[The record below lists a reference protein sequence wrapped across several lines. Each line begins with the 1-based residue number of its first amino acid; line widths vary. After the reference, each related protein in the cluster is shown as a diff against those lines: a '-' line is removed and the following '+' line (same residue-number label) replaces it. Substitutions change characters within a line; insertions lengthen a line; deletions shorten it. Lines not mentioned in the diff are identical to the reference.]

1 MSRTGRE
8 RRDTMRLVFIGPPGV
23 GKGTQSERLVRHL
36 GIIHLSTGE
45 MLRSACA
52 EQTELGK
59 QADRYMDSGELVPDE
74 LMLDL
79 VSERLTADDCR
90 QGYLLDGFPRT
101 LGQAKALDTIL
112 DSRGTPLDL
121 VLELT
126 ADADELIRRLAAR
139 GRKDDQPEI
148 VRRRLEEYER
158 QTAPLSEY
166 YSRRNL
172 LRTVDGR
179 GTPDEVF
186 QRVKAV
192 IDNDRES
199 RTIKNAAQ

>member
-1 MSRTGRE
+1 
-8 RRDTMRLVFIGPPGV
+8 MRLVFIGPPGV
-23 GKGTQSERLVRHL
+23 GKGTQSERLVRYL

-45 MLRSACA
+45 MLRRACA

-59 QADRYMDSGELVPDE
+59 QVEQFMNSGKLVPDE

-79 VSERLTADDCR
+79 VSERLTADDCKR
-90 QGYLLDGFPRT
+90 GYLLDGFPRT
-101 LGQAKALDTIL
+101 LGQAESLDQIL
-112 DSRGTPLDL
+112 AARGTPLDL

-148 VRRRLEEYER
+148 VRWRLEEYER
-158 QTAPLSEY
+158 ETAPLSDY
-166 YSRRNL
+166 YSRRSL

-186 QRVKAV
+186 SRVKSV
-192 IDNDRES
+192 IDKDRVA
-199 RTIKNAAQ
+199 T

>member
-1 MSRTGRE
+1 
-8 RRDTMRLVFIGPPGV
+8 MRLVFIGPPGV

-45 MLRSACA
+45 MLRRACA
-52 EQTELGK
+52 DKTELGK
-59 QADRYMDSGELVPDE
+59 KADQFMESGELVPDE

-79 VSERLTADDCR
+79 VTERLTADDCR
-90 QGYLLDGFPRT
+90 SGYLLDGFPRT
-101 LGQAKALDTIL
+101 LGQAESLDRIL
-112 DSRGTPLDL
+112 ADRGTPLDL

-139 GRKDDQPEI
+139 GRKDDQPDI

-158 QTAPLSEY
+158 QTAPLCDY

-192 IDNDRES
+192 ID
-199 RTIKNAAQ
+199 KVAL

>member
-1 MSRTGRE
+1 
-8 RRDTMRLVFIGPPGV
+8 MRLVFIGPPGV

-45 MLRSACA
+45 MLRRACA

-59 QADRYMDSGELVPDE
+59 QAHQYMESGKLAPDE
-74 LMLDL
+74 LMLNL
-79 VSERLTADDCR
+79 VSERLTADDCKR
-90 QGYLLDGFPRT
+90 GYLLDGFPRT
-101 LGQAKALDTIL
+101 LGQAESLDEVL
-112 DSRGTPLDL
+112 ASRGTPLDL

-148 VRRRLEEYER
+148 VRFRLDEYER
-158 QTAPLSEY
+158 ETVPLSDY
-166 YSRRNL
+166 YSRRGL

-192 IDNDRES
+192 IDKDRVA
-199 RTIKNAAQ
+199 T

>member
-1 MSRTGRE
+1 MPCTGRE

-45 MLRSACA
+45 MLRIACA

-74 LMLDL
+74 LMLNL
-79 VSERLTADDCR
+79 VTDRLMAEDCKR
-90 QGYLLDGFPRT
+90 GYLLDGFPRT
-101 LGQAKALDTIL
+101 LGQAETLDQIL
-112 DSRGTPLDL
+112 GSRGTPLDL

-172 LRTVDGR
+172 LRTVDGQ

-192 IDNDRES
+192 IDKDRV
-199 RTIKNAAQ
+199 AL